1 MSVRPR
7 LARAR
12 TWVLIGAVIVVVGII
27 GAVISANMRFSAYDR
42 FDPEDPGPD
51 GMRALARI
59 LSDQGIDVVVARD
72 VAAAEAALG
81 EGESTLVLPDS
92 PLLSDTQLTSLA
104 AAADSVVVSDVRARS
119 IRLLFDGRIQGY
131 GTAGAV
137 APDCELPV
145 ALRAGDVS
153 VGATFVAP
161 DAVGCYPVD
170 DAFGLLWQ
178 QRGDATLAA
187 VDGSVLF
194 TNQHLASDGNAAL
207 ALGLLGAHDRL
218 VWLVPALSAGSGA
231 PGSTLGEL
239 TPPWVT
245 PAIVL
250 LGATTLAAAIWR
262 GRRFGPLVHERLP
275 VTVRAAETTRGLGRL
290 YARGGARDHA
300 AALLRERARERA
312 ATALSVPHRADTT
325 AIADAVAAATGIP
338 PARSRALLGDEPV
351 SDDRSLARLAAD
363 LRALEARLTPS
374 RPRKEPQ

>member
-12 TWVLIGAVIVVVGII
+12 TWAVIGAVIVVVGII

-42 FDPEDPGPD
+42 YDPEDPGPD

-59 LSDQGIDVVVARD
+59 LSDQGIDVVVTRD
-72 VAAAEAALG
+72 VAAAEAALRDG
-81 EGESTLVLPDS
+81 GSTLVLPDS

-104 AAADSVVVSDVRARS
+104 TAADSVVVSDPRARS
-119 IRLLFDGRIQGY
+119 IRLLFDGRVQGY
-131 GTAGAV
+131 GTAAAV
-137 APDCELPV
+137 EPECDLPV
-145 ALRAGDVS
+145 ARRAGAVS
-153 VGATFVAP
+153 VGATFAAP

-170 DAFGLLWQ
+170 DAFGLLWE
-178 QRGDATLAA
+178 QRGDSTLAA

-194 TNQHLASDGNAAL
+194 TNEHLASDGNAAL

-218 VWLVPALSAGSGA
+218 VWLVPALSAGSGTSGA
-231 PGSTLGEL
+231 TLGEL

-245 PAIVL
+245 PAMVL
-250 LGATTLAAAIWR
+250 LGATALAAAIWR
-262 GRRFGPLVHERLP
+262 GRRFGPLVRERLP
-275 VTVRAAETTRGLGRL
+275 VTVRADETTRGLGRL
-290 YARGGARDHA
+290 YARAGARDHA
-300 AALLRERARERA
+300 AALLRERARGRA
-312 ATALSVPHRADTT
+312 AVALSVPHGADAT

-351 SDDRSLARLAAD
+351 PDDRSLARLAAD

-374 RPRKEPQ
+374 GPRKEPQ

>member
-1 MSVRPR
+1 MNVRPR

-59 LSDQGIDVVVARD
+59 LSDQGIDVIVARD
-72 VAAAEAALG
+72 VAAAEAALR
-81 EGESTLVLPDS
+81 EGDSTLVLPDS

-104 AAADSVVVSDVRARS
+104 GAADSVVVSDPRARS
-119 IRLLFDGRIQGY
+119 IRLLFDGRVQGY
-131 GTAGAV
+131 GTAAAV

-145 ALRAGDVS
+145 ALRAGDIS
-153 VGATFVAP
+153 VGATFTAA

-178 QRGDATLAA
+178 QRGDATFAA

-194 TNQHLASDGNAAL
+194 TNEHLASDGNAAL

-231 PGSTLGEL
+231 QGSTLGEL

-250 LGATTLAAAIWR
+250 LGATTVAAAIWR

-275 VTVRAAETTRGLGRL
+275 VTVRADETTRGLGRL
-290 YARGGARDHA
+290 YARVGARDHA

-312 ATALSVPHRADTT
+312 ATALSLPHRADTT
-325 AIADAVAAATGIP
+325 TIADAVGAAAGIP

-374 RPRKEPQ
+374 RPRKEPR